1 MSPLAP
7 IQRCLARPIRSLSPD
22 EGFTDVVA

>member
-7 IQRCLARPIRSLSPD
+7 IRRRLARPIRSLSPD